1 MIEQK
6 KVAGQNRNE
15 AGETPAI
22 PERGHPVRIDAVSA
36 AEQVRSVTNG
46 KELSELELNADDI
59 AIDFY
64 HGGHRVHGDGDRCRL
79 QFSVNS
85 VISVV
90 KNT

>member
-59 AIDFY
+59 AIDFTTEDTECTEM
-64 HGGHRVHGDGDRCRL
+64 GTDVVC
-79 QFSVNS
+79 NS
-85 VISVV
+85 P
-90 KNT
+90 